1 MNLENRKQQIAE
13 AADHRIEVP
22 QARQWRMPSAAGD
35 CNYKI
40 MIYTPAGAPPSG
52 GYPVIYLLD
61 GNSVFATMVDALRMQ
76 SRRPDKTGVIPAVIV
91 GIGYETSEPFAARR
105 YYDYTPQATSEYK
118 RRPDGT
124 PIPEQGGADLF
135 LHFLEKEL
143 KPVIEAKLPINRK
156 RQAVFGHS
164 LGGLFVLHTLF
175 TRPQA
180 FQYYIAGSP
189 SIHWN
194 HQLLDEE
201 TERFIADCRSGTVT
215 AEPLRLLIGMGEL
228 ERTHTAR
235 NNDRSEQLIE
245 RLSELRETGM
255 QMEYRE
261 YPDENHL
268 SVVPILISRA
278 LRFALHP

>member
-1 MNLENRKQQIAE
+1 MTLDNMEQPITE
-13 AADHRIEVP
+13 AVSQRIEVP
-22 QARQWRMPSAAGD
+22 QSRQWQMKSAVGD
-35 CNYKI
+35 CIYQI
-40 MIYTPAGAPPSG
+40 MVYTPTGAPPAA

-61 GNSVFATMVDALRMQ
+61 GNSVFATVVDAMRMQ
-76 SRRPDKTGVIPAVIV
+76 TRRPDKTGVIPAVIV
-91 GIGYETSEPFAARR
+91 GIGYETSEPFSASR
-105 YYDYTPQATSEYK
+105 YYDYTPRATSEY
-118 RRPDGT
+118 RQRPDGT
-124 PIPEQGGADLF
+124 PIPEQGGADQF
-135 LHFLEKEL
+135 LTFLEQEL
-143 KPVIEAKLPINRK
+143 KPAIEAELPINRR

-175 TRPQA
+175 TQPEA

-201 TERFIADCRSGTVT
+201 EQRFVAHCQSGKVT
-215 AEPLRLLIGMGEL
+215 AEHLALLIGMGEL

-235 NNDRSEQLIE
+235 NNERSEQLIE
-245 RLSELRETGM
+245 RLSVLKTIGM

-261 YPDENHL
+261 YRDENHL